1 MADHLSPNRPAGS
14 EPGYLRIGE
23 LARRTGASPE
33 LLRAWER
40 RYGLL
45 RPARSE
51 GGFRLYTAADEARI
65 HRMREYLARGV
76 AAAEAARLA
85 MDAEARGTAQTP
97 SGGEGEPQRA
107 GGRGSE
113 DGETPSRS
121 AGATTRAD
129 PAPDTAAAPHAL
141 LLAASR
147 DLAGALDRFQEQ
159 QAHAVL
165 DQLLAAYQ
173 IETIL
178 RELLIPFLHD
188 LGERWA
194 RGDVTVAQE
203 HFASNLLRGRLLG
216 LARGWGQGH
225 GPSALL
231 ACLPGEQH
239 DLGLLVFGI
248 TLHRRGW
255 RIIYLGPDTP
265 IATIRHTTGTIA
277 PDLIVLTGTVIR
289 LFAAH
294 ADAIADLARQTT
306 VALGGAGA
314 TADLAAQTGARLLDT
329 DPVSAAGSV
338 DEALSGSR
346 GTSMPRGQPES
357 PET

>member
-1 MADHLSPNRPAGS
+1 VS

-45 RPARSE
+45 RPTRSQ
-51 GGFRLYTAADEARI
+51 GGFRLYTAADEERI
-65 HRMREYLARGV
+65 RRMKEYLARGV

-85 MDAEARGTAQTP
+85 ADAETP
-97 SGGEGEPQRA
+97 RPGV
-107 GGRGSE
+107 
-113 DGETPSRS
+113 ET
-121 AGATTRAD
+121 TT
-129 PAPDTAAAPHAL
+129 PAIPVPETTTDAPPPLQAAAGE
-141 LLAASR
+141 
-147 DLAGALDRFQEQ
+147 LAGALDRFDEE

-165 DQLLAAYQ
+165 DRLIAAYR

-178 RELLIPFLHD
+178 RDLLVPYLHD
-188 LGERWA
+188 LGDRWA
-194 RGDVTVAQE
+194 RGEVSVAQE

-225 GPSALL
+225 GPTAVL

-239 DLGLLVFGI
+239 DIGLIAFGI
-248 TLHRRGW
+248 TLYRRGW

-265 IATIRHTTGTIA
+265 IATIGQATYSIT
-277 PDLIVLTGTVIR
+277 PDLVVLAGTAPEP
-289 LFAAH
+289 FAAH
-294 ADAIADLARQTT
+294 DDAIADLARQTT

-314 TADLAAQTGARLLDT
+314 TAELASGTGAHLLDQ
-329 DPVSAAGSV
+329 DPVSAAERI
-338 DEALSGSR
+338 DRDLPRSGHASAPP
-346 GTSMPRGQPES
+346 GPA
-357 PET
+357 

>member
-1 MADHLSPNRPAGS
+1 MSES
-14 EPGYLRIGE
+14 EPGHLRIGE

-33 LLRAWER
+33 VLRAWER

-45 RPARSE
+45 RPARSH

-65 HRMREYLARGV
+65 RRMRDYLDRGV

-85 MDAEARGTAQTP
+85 LDAEASGPGLGT
-97 SGGEGEPQRA
+97 SEPIVA
-107 GGRGSE
+107 
-113 DGETPSRS
+113 
-121 AGATTRAD
+121 A
-129 PAPDTAAAPHAL
+129 PAPPLQAAA
-141 LLAASR
+141 R
-147 DLAGALDRFQEQ
+147 ELAGALDSFQEE

-165 DQLLAAYQ
+165 DGLLAAYRV
-173 IETIL
+173 ETIV
-178 RELLIPFLHD
+178 RDLLIPYLHE

-194 RGDVTVAQE
+194 RGDVSVAQE

-225 GPSALL
+225 GPGAVL

-239 DLGLLVFGI
+239 DLGLIAFGI

-255 RIIYLGPDTP
+255 RIVYLGPDTP
-265 IATIRHTTGTIA
+265 IATIRHATGSIA
-277 PDLIVLTGTVIR
+277 PRLVVLAGTTPE

-294 ADAIADLARQTT
+294 ADAIADLARQAR

-314 TADLAAQTGARLLDT
+314 TAELAARTGTRLLET
-329 DPVSAAGSV
+329 DPVSAAEAV
-338 DEALSGSR
+338 DRPVRRA
-346 GTSMPRGQPES
+346 
-357 PET
+357 

>member
-1 MADHLSPNRPAGS
+1 MS

-45 RPARSE
+45 RPTRSQ
-51 GGFRLYTAADEARI
+51 GGFRLYTAADEERI
-65 HRMREYLARGV
+65 RRMKEYLARGV

-85 MDAEARGTAQTP
+85 TDAEPPGSGAETTTP
-97 SGGEGEPQRA
+97 VVLAP
-107 GGRGSE
+107 
-113 DGETPSRS
+113 ET
-121 AGATTRAD
+121 
-129 PAPDTAAAPHAL
+129 TAAAPAPL
-141 LLAASR
+141 QAAAR
-147 DLAGALDRFQEQ
+147 ELAGALDRFDEE

-165 DQLLAAYQ
+165 DRLLAAHR

-178 RELLIPFLHD
+178 RDLLVPYLHD

-194 RGDVTVAQE
+194 RGEVSVAQE

-225 GPSALL
+225 GRAAVL

-239 DLGLLVFGI
+239 DLGLIAFGI
-248 TLHRRGW
+248 TLYRRGW

-265 IATIRHTTGTIA
+265 LATIGQATERIA
-277 PDLIVLTGTVIR
+277 PELVVLAGTVPEP
-289 LFAAH
+289 FAAH
-294 ADAIADLARQTT
+294 ADAIADLTRQTT
-306 VALGGAGA
+306 LAVGGAGA
-314 TADLAAQTGARLLDT
+314 TAELATRTGAHLLDQ
-329 DPVSAAGSV
+329 DPVSAAESL
-338 DEALSGSR
+338 DRALPGSR
-346 GTSMPRGQPES
+346 HTSAPPDPTGVARS
-357 PET
+357 

>member
-1 MADHLSPNRPAGS
+1 VS

-45 RPARSE
+45 RPTRSP
-51 GGFRLYTAADEARI
+51 GGFRLYTASDEERI
-65 HRMREYLARGV
+65 RRMREYLARGA

-85 MDAEARGTAQTP
+85 IDAEAPLQGAETSTPAVLAPETTATATP
-97 SGGEGEPQRA
+97 LE
-107 GGRGSE
+107 
-113 DGETPSRS
+113 
-121 AGATTRAD
+121 
-129 PAPDTAAAPHAL
+129 AAA
-141 LLAASR
+141 
-147 DLAGALDRFQEQ
+147 DELAGALDRFDEEH
-159 QAHAVL
+159 AHAAL
-165 DQLLAAYQ
+165 DRLLAAYR

-178 RELLIPFLHD
+178 RDLLVPYLHD

-194 RGDVTVAQE
+194 HGEVSVAQE

-225 GPSALL
+225 GPTAVL

-239 DLGLLVFGI
+239 DLGLIAFGI
-248 TLHRRGW
+248 TLYRRGW

-265 IATIRHTTGTIA
+265 IASIRQATESIA
-277 PDLIVLTGTVIR
+277 PDLVVLAGTVPEP
-289 LFAAH
+289 FAAH
-294 ADAIADLARQTT
+294 ADAIADLAHQTT

-314 TADLAAQTGARLLDT
+314 TAALTTWTGARLLDQ
-329 DPVSAAGSV
+329 DPVSAAETTDRTRAGSGHTS
-338 DEALSGSR
+338 APSG
-346 GTSMPRGQPES
+346 PV
-357 PET
+357 

>member
-1 MADHLSPNRPAGS
+1 MSES

-33 LLRAWER
+33 VLRAWER

-45 RPARSE
+45 RPARSH

-65 HRMREYLARGV
+65 RRMRDYLDRGV

-85 MDAEARGTAQTP
+85 LDAEASGPGLGT
-97 SGGEGEPQRA
+97 SEPIVA
-107 GGRGSE
+107 
-113 DGETPSRS
+113 
-121 AGATTRAD
+121 A
-129 PAPDTAAAPHAL
+129 PAPPLQAAA
-141 LLAASR
+141 R
-147 DLAGALDRFQEQ
+147 ELAGALDSFQEE

-165 DQLLAAYQ
+165 DGLLAAYRV
-173 IETIL
+173 ETIV
-178 RELLIPFLHD
+178 RDLLIPYLHE

-194 RGDVTVAQE
+194 RGDVSVAQE

-225 GPSALL
+225 GPGAVL

-239 DLGLLVFGI
+239 DLGLIAFGI

-255 RIIYLGPDTP
+255 RIVYLGPDTP
-265 IATIRHTTGTIA
+265 IATIRHATGSIA
-277 PDLIVLTGTVIR
+277 PRLVVLAGTTPE

-294 ADAIADLARQTT
+294 ADAIADLARQAR

-314 TADLAAQTGARLLDT
+314 TAELAARTGTRLLDT
-329 DPVSAAGSV
+329 DPVSAAEAV
-338 DEALSGSR
+338 DRPAR
-346 GTSMPRGQPES
+346 RA
-357 PET
+357 

>member
-1 MADHLSPNRPAGS
+1 MSES
-14 EPGYLRIGE
+14 EPGHLRIGE

-33 LLRAWER
+33 VLRAWER

-45 RPARSE
+45 RPARSH

-65 HRMREYLARGV
+65 RRMRDYLDRGV

-85 MDAEARGTAQTP
+85 LDAEASGPGLGT
-97 SGGEGEPQRA
+97 SEPIVA
-107 GGRGSE
+107 
-113 DGETPSRS
+113 
-121 AGATTRAD
+121 A
-129 PAPDTAAAPHAL
+129 PAPPLQAAA
-141 LLAASR
+141 R
-147 DLAGALDRFQEQ
+147 ELAGALDSFQEE

-165 DQLLAAYQ
+165 DGLLAAYRV
-173 IETIL
+173 ETIV
-178 RELLIPFLHD
+178 RDLLIPYLHE

-194 RGDVTVAQE
+194 RGDVSVAQE

-225 GPSALL
+225 GPGAVL

-239 DLGLLVFGI
+239 DLGLIAFGI

-255 RIIYLGPDTP
+255 RIVYLGPDTP
-265 IATIRHTTGTIA
+265 IATIRHATGSIA
-277 PDLIVLTGTVIR
+277 PRLVVLAGTTPE

-294 ADAIADLARQTT
+294 ADAIADLARQAR

-314 TADLAAQTGARLLDT
+314 TAELAARTGTRLLDT
-329 DPVSAAGSV
+329 DPVSAAEAV
-338 DEALSGSR
+338 DRPVRRA
-346 GTSMPRGQPES
+346 
-357 PET
+357 

>member
-1 MADHLSPNRPAGS
+1 VS

-45 RPARSE
+45 RPTRSQ
-51 GGFRLYTAADEARI
+51 GGFRLYTAADEERI
-65 HRMREYLARGV
+65 RRMKEYLVRGA

-85 MDAEARGTAQTP
+85 ADAETP
-97 SGGEGEPQRA
+97 RPGA
-107 GGRGSE
+107 
-113 DGETPSRS
+113 DTTTP
-121 AGATTRAD
+121 AI
-129 PAPDTAAAPHAL
+129 PAPETTAAPPPLQAAARE
-141 LLAASR
+141 LAE
-147 DLAGALDRFQEQ
+147 ALDRFDEE

-165 DQLLAAYQ
+165 DRLLAAYR

-178 RELLIPFLHD
+178 RDLLVPYLHD

-194 RGDVTVAQE
+194 GGEVSVAQE

-216 LARGWGQGH
+216 LARGWGQGR
-225 GPSALL
+225 GPTAVL

-239 DLGLLVFGI
+239 DIGLIAFGI
-248 TLHRRGW
+248 TLYRRGW

-265 IATIRHTTGTIA
+265 IATIRQATDTIA
-277 PDLIVLTGTVIR
+277 ADLVVLAGTAPEPFV
-289 LFAAH
+289 AQ

-314 TADLAAQTGARLLDT
+314 TPEPATRTGAQLLDQ
-329 DPVSAAGSV
+329 DPVNAAEHM
-338 DEALSGSR
+338 DR
-346 GTSMPRGQPES
+346 DRIP
-357 PET
+357 

>member
-1 MADHLSPNRPAGS
+1 MSES

-33 LLRAWER
+33 VLRAWER

-45 RPARSE
+45 RPARSH

-65 HRMREYLARGV
+65 RRMRDYLDRGV

-85 MDAEARGTAQTP
+85 LDAEASGPGLGT
-97 SGGEGEPQRA
+97 SEPIVA
-107 GGRGSE
+107 
-113 DGETPSRS
+113 
-121 AGATTRAD
+121 A
-129 PAPDTAAAPHAL
+129 PAPPLQAAA
-141 LLAASR
+141 R
-147 DLAGALDRFQEQ
+147 ELAGALDSFQEE

-165 DQLLAAYQ
+165 DGLLAAYRV
-173 IETIL
+173 ETIV
-178 RELLIPFLHD
+178 RDLLIPYLHE

-194 RGDVTVAQE
+194 RGDVSVAQE

-225 GPSALL
+225 GPGAVL

-239 DLGLLVFGI
+239 DLGLIAFGI

-255 RIIYLGPDTP
+255 RIVYLGPDTP
-265 IATIRHTTGTIA
+265 IATIRHATGSIA
-277 PDLIVLTGTVIR
+277 PRLVVLAGTTPE

-294 ADAIADLARQTT
+294 ADAIADLARQAR

-314 TADLAAQTGARLLDT
+314 TAELAARTGTRLLDT
-329 DPVSAAGSV
+329 DPVSAAEAV
-338 DEALSGSR
+338 DRPVRRA
-346 GTSMPRGQPES
+346 
-357 PET
+357 

>member
-1 MADHLSPNRPAGS
+1 MSES
-14 EPGYLRIGE
+14 EPGHLRIGE

-33 LLRAWER
+33 VLRAWER

-45 RPARSE
+45 RPARSH

-65 HRMREYLARGV
+65 RRMRDYLDRGV

-85 MDAEARGTAQTP
+85 LDAEASGPGLGT
-97 SGGEGEPQRA
+97 SEPIVA
-107 GGRGSE
+107 
-113 DGETPSRS
+113 
-121 AGATTRAD
+121 A
-129 PAPDTAAAPHAL
+129 PAPPLQAAA
-141 LLAASR
+141 R
-147 DLAGALDRFQEQ
+147 ELAGALDSFQEE

-165 DQLLAAYQ
+165 DGLLAAYRV
-173 IETIL
+173 ETIV
-178 RELLIPFLHD
+178 RDLLIPYLHE

-194 RGDVTVAQE
+194 RGDVSVAQE

-225 GPSALL
+225 GPGAVL

-239 DLGLLVFGI
+239 DLGLIAFGI

-255 RIIYLGPDTP
+255 RIVYLGPDTP
-265 IATIRHTTGTIA
+265 IATIRHATGSIA
-277 PDLIVLTGTVIR
+277 PRLVVLAGTTPE

-294 ADAIADLARQTT
+294 ADAIADLSRQAR

-314 TADLAAQTGARLLDT
+314 TAELAARTGTRLLDT
-329 DPVSAAGSV
+329 DPVSAAEAV
-338 DEALSGSR
+338 DRPVRRA
-346 GTSMPRGQPES
+346 
-357 PET
+357 